1 MHFMYGGSFNPP
13 TRAHEA
19 IVSCVKSHIGLQTLV
34 LVPVGNDYQKPELT
48 DIQHRLNMLTC
59 LTMDCLINTTEVKYP
74 YEGTLKTL
82 KRLEEEYQHPFGFV
96 IGADQLKAF
105 HTWINVD
112 ILCKNH
118 PMLILKRP
126 GYDITPHIDTLIR
139 LQANYQ
145 FLELDI
151 DIASHAIRKHYKAY
165 QTHISPC
172 VYAYIEKNRL
182 YEDEDV

>member
-34 LVPVGNDYQKPELT
+34 LVPVGNDYQKPELI
-48 DIQHRLNMLTC
+48 DIKHRLNMLMC
-59 LTMDCLINTTEVKYP
+59 LNMDCLIDTTEIEYP

-82 KRLEEEYQHPFGFV
+82 KRLEEVYQHPFGFV

-118 PMLILKRP
+118 PVLIVKRP
-126 GYDITPHIDTLIR
+126 GYDITPHIDTLKR
-139 LQANYQ
+139 LQATYHI
-145 FLELDI
+145 LELDI
-151 DIASHAIRKHYKAY
+151 DIASNPIRKNYKAY
-165 QTHISPC
+165 QKHISPC
-172 VYAYIEKNRL
+172 VYAYIEKYRL